1 MKKGSVFFGQKRGQ
15 VTVFIIIAVL
25 IVAAAGAYFI
35 LRGSIGQFSIPADVQ
50 PAYTSFLSCLEQD
63 ALVGISVLESQGGYI
78 NLPEFEPGSQYMPFS
93 SQLNFLGNPI
103 PYWYYVSGN
112 NIQKEQ
118 VPTKA
123 DMERQLGDF
132 IESKVNNCNFDPY
145 YEQGFEISLAEPVAT
160 DVSIRDGE
168 VEINLETNVN
178 IVKGNES
185 ALIKNHKVVV
195 KSELGKLYNSAKKVY
210 DEEQSSL
217 FLEERAVDTLR
228 LYAPV
233 DGVEISCSPLVW
245 NANEVFDDLQEAIE
259 ANTVALT
266 TKNVGEDYF
275 TVPIKGVGEEV
286 RFLNSKNWP
295 SGFEVTPSDGAFLI
309 SNPVGN
315 QQGLGILGFCYVPYH
330 FVYNVRYPVLVQ
342 VYSDSP
348 GVTGNEIFQFPM
360 AVVLQNNNPR
370 ESLNVTAVEDV
381 VPELCTYKNT
391 EVEVIVRD
399 LRGTPVKAN
408 VSYECLGN
416 RCSIGETSDAGVLE
430 DAFPQCVNGYVVA
443 KAPGFKDVRYLF
455 STTSSG
461 SVSVIMEKLYNK
473 NVQLKVNNANYN
485 GNAIVYFTSPDVTQT
500 IVYPQQKNVQLAE
513 GQYQVQVYIYR
524 NSSINIGATVTEQ
537 CIDVPRSGPLGLF
550 GLQEKKCFDIQV
562 PSQLISNALSGGG
575 KEDYY
580 VLESDLARAG
590 VLEINSKSLP
600 VPDTIEK
607 LQDNYALF
615 EENGLDVDFR

>member
-1 MKKGSVFFGQKRGQ
+1 
-15 VTVFIIIAVL
+15 
-25 IVAAAGAYFI
+25 
-35 LRGSIGQFSIPADVQ
+35 
-50 PAYTSFLSCLEQD
+50 
-63 ALVGISVLESQGGYI
+63 
-78 NLPEFEPGSQYMPFS
+78 MPFS

-118 VPTKA
+118 VHTKA

-233 DGVEISCSPLVW
+233 DGVEITCSPLVW

-275 TVPIKGVGEEV
+275 TVPIKGVNEEV

-315 QQGLGILGFCYVPYH
+315 QAGLGILGFCYVPYH

-342 VYSDSP
+342 VYSGNGP
-348 GVTGNEIFQFPM
+348 GDEFFQYPV

-370 ESLNVTAVEDV
+370 ESLNVSAVENV

-391 EVEVIVRD
+391 DVEVIVRD
-399 LRGTPVKAN
+399 LRGMPVKASI
-408 VSYECLGN
+408 SYECLGN
-416 RCSIGETSDAGVLE
+416 RCSIGETSDVGVLE
-430 DAFPQCVNGYVVA
+430 DAFPQCANGYVVA

-473 NVQLKVNNANYN
+473 KVQLKINGVNYN
-485 GNAIVYFTSPDVTQT
+485 GDAIVYFTSPDVTQT

-513 GQYQVQVYIYR
+513 GQYEIQVYIYR
-524 NSSINIGATVTEQ
+524 NSSINIGATTADQ
-537 CIDVPRSGPLGLF
+537 CINVARPGVLGNLGF
-550 GLQEKKCFDIQV
+550 EEEKCFEINV
-562 PSQLISNALSGGG
+562 PAQLVSQALAGGG
-575 KEDYY
+575 KQNYY
-580 VLESDLARAG
+580 ILESELTKSG
-590 VLEINSKSLP
+590 SIEINTEGLP
-600 VPDTIEK
+600 LPTTIE
-607 LQDNYALF
+607 
-615 EENGLDVDFR
+615 